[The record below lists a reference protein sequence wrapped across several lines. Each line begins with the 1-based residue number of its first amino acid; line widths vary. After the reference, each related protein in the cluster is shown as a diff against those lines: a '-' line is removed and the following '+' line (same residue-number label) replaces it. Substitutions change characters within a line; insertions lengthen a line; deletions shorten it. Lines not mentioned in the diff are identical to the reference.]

1 MKAPRSSDDL
11 ALQRHLSM
19 SRRNFLRGMGAC
31 VALPTFA
38 ALVPARAFGAQAAK
52 LGVTAT
58 GAPLRTA
65 FVYFPNGA
73 IPASWWPAGEGS
85 DFRLGRT
92 LEPLEP
98 VKGLIQVLGGLG
110 NRTAEA
116 GKDGGGDHARGTGTF
131 LTGVRLNKSATDI

>member
-52 LGVTAT
+52 LGVTAS

-73 IPASWWPAGEGS
+73 IPATWWPATEGS
-85 DFRLGRT
+85 NFSLNRT
-92 LEPLEP
+92 LPPLAAHQ
-98 VKGLIQVLGGLG
+98 KQIQVLGEL
-110 NRTAEA
+110 NHLNAMA
-116 GKDGGGDHARGTGTF
+116 GTDGGGDHARA
-131 LTGVRLNKSATDI
+131 N